1 MTHHLNCSLKDL
13 DKSNDSNLVHIDDL
27 SCHDKSICLM
37 CINYLV
43 KEYPNDMELGK
54 EIRKIF
60 NHLKQ

>member
-13 DKSNDSNLVHIDDL
+13 DKSNDSNLVAISDL

-37 CINYLV
+37 CIKYLV